1 MIKTLLKPTDSKV
14 DQAERKSITILLI
27 DSTYRIFYFVLQN
40 GTRIRSVVPS
50 DKVLELIRKVKVDL
64 IIFDPQLGYF

>member
-1 MIKTLLKPTDSKV
+1 MKTLLKPTDSKA